1 MRKRM
6 KAVGVVLGMVVV
18 IGGSVF
24 VFFMWLYGKRG
35 GEGKATNEGL
45 DVGAKDAVDDPLG
58 CLKQRDKWGR
68 PLVSIRSR
76 EGNYYCRSLPPPKQ
90 MDEIEKEPWWV
101 VWGKKVWVDD
111 WTPYSPFIIIEPRV
125 DFVTTAEV
133 RGKEVASGTT

>member
-76 EGNYYCRSLPPPKQ
+76 EGDYRCELLPP
-90 MDEIEKEPWWV
+90 
-101 VWGKKVWVDD
+101 
-111 WTPYSPFIIIEPRV
+111 
-125 DFVTTAEV
+125 
-133 RGKEVASGTT
+133 